1 MRDFDTDKSVGVITL
16 AHLIGRDGSPYYFH
30 GLLGLQYLVVAA
42 MLLLDYGSYR
52 LVLVICC
59 LPWSIYLIR
68 MLNKFYATNHELLR
82 DLPKK
87 TAQHNLFF
95 VTLVG
100 LGYSSPQF
108 FARFLVGILFYLG
121 GVNNTLTFNYQ
132 KFLVCEKL
140 MNIFPIIFKASEM
153 GPEKQLVISPFEP
166 FNVRI
171 ASLAL
176 AGTIML
182 QTPTSLMF
190 MLGIYP
196 KVNALIMILFLV
208 PVTLTV
214 HDFWS
219 VEEDLD
225 KPVLHQRYQKKI
237 AVNQR
242 QIPTFPTQFDSE
254 FVHFF
259 KNVGMIGGLVMYLV
273 LEHESDFFEY
283 A

>member
-1 MRDFDTDKSVGVITL
+1 
-16 AHLIGRDGSPYYFH
+16 
-30 GLLGLQYLVVAA
+30 
-42 MLLLDYGSYR
+42 
-52 LVLVICC
+52 
-59 LPWSIYLIR
+59 
-68 MLNKFYATNHELLR
+68 
-82 DLPKK
+82 
-87 TAQHNLFF
+87 
-95 VTLVG
+95 
-100 LGYSSPQF
+100 
-108 FARFLVGILFYLG
+108 
-121 GVNNTLTFNYQ
+121 
-132 KFLVCEKL
+132 
-140 MNIFPIIFKASEM
+140 
-153 GPEKQLVISPFEP
+153 
-166 FNVRI
+166 
-171 ASLAL
+171 
-176 AGTIML
+176 
-182 QTPTSLMF
+182 MF